1 VIAVDTNVIVR
12 LLVADDR
19 RQAIRARRL
28 FEANGI
34 LIPTTVLL
42 EAEWVL
48 RSAYDFQ
55 PVAIFEAF
63 QKLLG
68 LPQVSLPE
76 PAVVHAAL
84 MAYRD
89 GLDFADALHLAGAA
103 DAERLATFD
112 RKLLTAARRMSGF
125 IPVVE
130 P

>member
-12 LLVADDR
+12 LLVVDDR
-19 RQAIRARRL
+19 RQANRARRL

-55 PVAIFEAF
+55 PAAIFEAF

-68 LPQVSLPE
+68 LPQVSLAE
-76 PAVVHAAL
+76 PAVVQAAL
-84 MAYRD
+84 TAYRD
-89 GLDFADALHLAGAA
+89 GVDFADALHLAGSTG
-103 DAERLATFD
+103 AERFATFD
-112 RKLLTAARRMSGF
+112 RKLLTSARRINGF
-125 IPVVE
+125 VPVVE

>member
-1 VIAVDTNVIVR
+1 VIAVDTDVIVR

>member
-1 VIAVDTNVIVR
+1 MIAVDTNVIVR

>member
-1 VIAVDTNVIVR
+1 MIAVDTNVIVR

-19 RQAIRARRL
+19 RQANRARRL

-48 RSAYDFQ
+48 RSAYDFK
-55 PVAIFEAF
+55 PAAIFEAF

-68 LPQVSLPE
+68 LPQVALTE
-76 PAVVHAAL
+76 PTVVHAAL
-84 MAYRD
+84 TAYHN
-89 GLDFADALHLAGAA
+89 GLDLADALHLTGSAA
-103 DAERLATFD
+103 AERFATFD
-112 RKLLTAARRMSGF
+112 PKLLTSARRLSGL

-130 P
+130 L

>member
-1 VIAVDTNVIVR
+1 M
-12 LLVADDR
+12 
-19 RQAIRARRL
+19 
-28 FEANGI
+28 
-34 LIPTTVLL
+34 
-42 EAEWVL
+42 L

>member
-89 GLDFADALHLAGAA
+89 WS
-103 DAERLATFD
+103 
-112 RKLLTAARRMSGF
+112 RRRRTIGDL
-125 IPVVE
+125 
-130 P
+130 